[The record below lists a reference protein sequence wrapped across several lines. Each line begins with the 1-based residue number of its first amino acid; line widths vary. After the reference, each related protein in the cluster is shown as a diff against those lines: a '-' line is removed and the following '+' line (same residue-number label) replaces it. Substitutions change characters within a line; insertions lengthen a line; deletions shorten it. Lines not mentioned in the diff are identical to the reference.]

1 MSLSLFSTW
10 TVGALNGYKLK
21 EDGLP
26 NSIKYGTMALST
38 GVHIVKG
45 FSNLKT
51 PIVNPGANLF
61 GLFVAIPVMIGA
73 TFCVGNYVGKGV
85 RYVEDSRSGSL
96 KLKLLGKSD
105 NV

>member
-26 NSIKYGTMALST
+26 NSIKYGTMALTS
-38 GVHIVKG
+38 GINIVKG
-45 FSNLKT
+45 LGNLKT
-51 PIVNPGANLF
+51 PIINPGLSIL
-61 GLFVAIPVMIGA
+61 GLGVMIPFFVGT
-73 TFCVGNYVGKGV
+73 TFCVGNYVGKGI
-85 RYVEDSRSGSL
+85 RYAEDTPKGL
-96 KLKLLGKSD
+96 KLNLLNRPE